1 MAQKKARRKEKSRP
15 NIFSRSSPA
24 MRELYLNRH
33 DEEKVLLFT
42 AGILFGIGVSSYLI
56 QGETVFTGLTLI
68 ILGLILAYVEAR
80 QKN

>member
-1 MAQKKARRKEKSRP
+1 MAARKRRAGRNSRKPVVK
-15 NIFSRSSPA
+15 
-24 MRELYLNRH
+24 ELNLNRH

-42 AGILFGIGVSSYLI
+42 AGILFGIGTSSYLM

-80 QKN
+80 QRGLD